1 MCFRMAISGQHA
13 EILVAVADAGSFLK
27 AASLLGVTQPT
38 LSRTV
43 ADLEDELGFKL
54 FVRHAR
60 GVRLTPEG
68 ATLIAPARRVVSAV
82 HGLERVARA
91 TRDTSGTLRLTTS
104 EYIGIE
110 VLVPRLPQFYDQH
123 PNVRVE
129 FVLNNTSTD
138 LRRGEA
144 DLAIRLYRPT
154 QEDLVV
160 KHLVD
165 VPVALFAARSYI
177 EKHGAPMSFDE
188 ALTHTLVG
196 FDPHGPLAGAMKSV
210 DPRLDPEVF
219 AFRTDSLAA
228 QLAAVRSGVGLTVLQ
243 RPHAARFPEL
253 VEVDVGLEFGALQ
266 LWTAVHEDMR
276 DAAVVR
282 AGLAWAERAIRDY
295 ANR

>member
-1 MCFRMAISGQHA
+1 MAISGQHA

-27 AASLLGVTQPT
+27 AATVLGVTQPT
-38 LSRTV
+38 LSRIV

-60 GVRLTPEG
+60 GVRPTPEG
-68 ATLIAPARRVVSAV
+68 STLIAPARRVVSAV
-82 HGLERVARA
+82 HGLERAARA
-91 TRDTSGTLRLTTS
+91 TRETSGTLRLTTS

-123 PNVRVE
+123 PNVSVE

-177 EKHGAPMSFDE
+177 EKHGVPTTFEE
-188 ALTHTLVG
+188 ALTHKLVG
-196 FDPHGPLAGAMKSV
+196 FDPQGPLADVMKSV
-210 DPRLDPEVF
+210 DPRLNPEVF

-253 VEVDVGLEFGALQ
+253 VEVEIGLTFGALE

-282 AGLAWAERAIRDY
+282 AGLAWAEQAIHDY
-295 ANR
+295 ARV